1 MHPTRTN
8 KMHRRP
14 LYLALCTA
22 GVLMALKTPSISA
35 QEASQAE
42 EESSTV
48 VYQADYFDQYQPFS
62 VNDMLARIPGI
73 DLARGGGGGSRR
85 GLGAGGDQVLINGRR
100 IAGKGNEGNAQLS
113 RIPATEVEYIEIIRG
128 TSGDLDVRGG
138 NQVINVVL
146 QQAQSSA
153 SYAYEINADH
163 YHDGKIQPGA
173 KLSVTGQNRKLN
185 FFLSAELEPRWEFR
199 DGFESAF
206 DVNGTLANTVDRDE
220 GRDAWPT
227 TLQANLGYEFSA
239 QDTANLNLQWNDNAY
254 DSYADRV
261 LTDLTADPAT
271 RTLERDEIPV
281 DEGSWEVGGD
291 YMHVFEDGNRWKT
304 LFIANDSD
312 NNSVRSRYQ
321 LDGVEREIDL
331 YLSNMERTR
340 ERIIRSSYIANLSDT
355 QSIEAGIERAQT
367 ILDTSLQLGLLGSES
382 DGARFGGLAA
392 VTDTTG
398 TVEEMRYEYFAIH
411 NWQMNEKMSLE
422 STMLYEDST
431 ISQTGSTNRSRS
443 FGFFRPRFDYRYDL
457 TNSVQFR
464 GTVEKVVAQLS
475 FRDFTAGVDSG
486 DDEQNAFEGNSNLR
500 QQQLWRYEANLEYR
514 LPQDAGVINTNLFY
528 EDLQD
533 VIDNV
538 DVSTATE
545 ILSARGNAGDGER
558 YGLRLNSSLRLS
570 FINQPQILVTAAL
583 NLEESTMID
592 PFLQRDRERS
602 MRGGGSSYSFGF
614 RHDIPSFNNMNYG
627 VNYRREFYNEFR
639 VYDIDKIEQYPKIG
653 FYSAWA
659 EIQGQGGIVYRFEAR
674 DARDRCRVR
683 TRYTGGTIATGV
695 IDEIEDSC
703 SDTGPVLAIKI
714 RGTF

>member
-1 MHPTRTN
+1 
-8 KMHRRP
+8 
-14 LYLALCTA
+14 
-22 GVLMALKTPSISA
+22 
-35 QEASQAE
+35 
-42 EESSTV
+42 
-48 VYQADYFDQYQPFS
+48 
-62 VNDMLARIPGI
+62 
-73 DLARGGGGGSRR
+73 
-85 GLGAGGDQVLINGRR
+85 VLINGRR

-545 ILSARGNAGDGER
+545 ILSARGNAGNGER

>member
-1 MHPTRTN
+1 
-8 KMHRRP
+8 MHRRP

-173 KLSVTGQNRKLN
+173 KFSVTGQNRKFN
-185 FFLSAELEPRWEFR
+185 YFLSAEIEPRWEFR

-340 ERIIRSSYIANLSDT
+340 ERIIRSSYIANLSDA
-355 QSIEAGIERAQT
+355 QSIEAGVERAQT

-443 FGFFRPRFDYRYDL
+443 FGFFRPRLDYRYDL

-464 GTVEKVVAQLS
+464 GTVEKVVEQLS

-583 NLEESTMID
+583 NLEESTMVD

-639 VYDIDKIEQYPKIG
+639 VYDVDKIEQYPKIG
-653 FYSAWA
+653 SYFAWA
-659 EIQGQGGIVYRFEAR
+659 EIQGRGGIVYRFEAR

>member
-1 MHPTRTN
+1 
-8 KMHRRP
+8 
-14 LYLALCTA
+14 
-22 GVLMALKTPSISA
+22 MALKTPSISA

>member
-545 ILSARGNAGDGER
+545 ILSARGNAGNGER